1 MRWSLKKVWWNGAW
15 IGHIYDNT
23 QHSGYLILL
32 ACFEKMEKKIKK
44 KTTQNEK
51 TLNYNLYKSKL
62 SNEETTQDMVH
73 LVAQPTIL
81 IKWLIT
87 RLFQKRQLTII
98 WLNNSMSDQE
108 VQDNYSTVWLKF
120 SWSYHFLDLFL
131 KVDKTEWKTR
141 TYSLNI
147 TVPTFHKPE

>member
-1 MRWSLKKVWWNGAW
+1 
-15 IGHIYDNT
+15 
-23 QHSGYLILL
+23 
-32 ACFEKMEKKIKK
+32 MEKKIKK

-120 SWSYHFLDLFL
+120 S
-131 KVDKTEWKTR
+131 
-141 TYSLNI
+141 
-147 TVPTFHKPE
+147 